1 MSRKA
6 VTLAEVA
13 KHAGV
18 SKSTAAR
25 VLAVDGKHQ
34 VAADLAA
41 KVREA
46 ARELGYTPNLMAR
59 SLRVGSRPLVGLMV
73 ADMLDPYFAAIGE
86 SVTVAA
92 DELGLAAMVANMQRD
107 PVREIELCRRFLEHR
122 VSGVILSGGG
132 YDQDSHH
139 DAMLESVEVLERS
152 GCQVVL
158 LSDRDFKVPTF
169 SVDDRALGALLV
181 SHLVERGHQDL
192 AIVYAEP
199 VSHATRL
206 RHQSSVSAARAAG
219 CRITERTADYSRG
232 AGYQVARQLFGGARV
247 SWPTAVIAGSDSL
260 AFGMLEFFDSAGL
273 SVPDDVSIIGVG
285 NTYYAEVARP
295 HLTTIEVNSAE
306 RGLAAVN
313 YLAKRF
319 DGTMKRRAGLR
330 LVKPVIVERETVG
343 KPSGR

>member
-1 MSRKA
+1 MNRKA

-13 KHAGV
+13 KRAGV

-25 VLAVDGKHQ
+25 VLAIDGKHQ
-34 VAADLAA
+34 VAADLAE
-41 KVREA
+41 KVQEA

-59 SLRVGSRPLVGLMV
+59 SLRVGSRPLIGLMV
-73 ADMLDPYFAAIGE
+73 ADMLDPYFAAISE

-92 DELGLAAMVANMQRD
+92 DDAGLAAMVANMQRD
-107 PVREIELCRRFLEHR
+107 PLREIELCRRFLEHR

-152 GCQVVL
+152 GCQVAL
-158 LSDRDFKVPTF
+158 LSDRNLKVPTF
-169 SVDDRALGALLV
+169 SVDDQALGEMLV
-181 SHLVERGHQDL
+181 GYLVERGHTDL

-199 VSHATRL
+199 NSHATRV
-206 RHQSSVSAARAAG
+206 RHEASLAFARDAG
-219 CRITERTADYSRG
+219 CRVVERTAEYSRC
-232 AGYQVARQLFGGARV
+232 AGYQVAQQLFDGDRV
-247 SWPTAVIAGSDSL
+247 NWPTAVIAGADSL
-260 AFGMLEFFDSAGL
+260 AFGMLEFFDAAGL
-273 SVPDDVSIIGVG
+273 SVPLDVSIIGVG

-295 HLTTIEVNSAE
+295 QLTTIEVNSAE

-313 YLAKRF
+313 YLAKRI

-330 LVKPVIVERETVG
+330 LVKPIIVERSTVST
-343 KPSGR
+343 PRAD